1 MNVGIEHGLNI
12 NFDKKY
18 KNKAKKTDNILSLNP
33 IFNESKTN
41 GNHTGI
47 DKLQYDNNVKP
58 MSPSRSTN
66 IEFAALI
73 EDENIILNEGK
84 EIENDIGFQQQ
95 YSNIFTSIKSDT
107 GISKSLALTE
117 LKKSV
122 KKKEDGRKRG
132 LSAGVKAVLNG
143 EKKNG
148 KKHRSVKKQK
158 SVGNDGYGS
167 LKKLKL
173 NRIDSKNKN
182 KVNENIK
189 EDVMD

>member
-1 MNVGIEHGLNI
+1 
-12 NFDKKY
+12 
-18 KNKAKKTDNILSLNP
+18 
-33 IFNESKTN
+33 
-41 GNHTGI
+41 
-47 DKLQYDNNVKP
+47 

-117 LKKSV
+117 LKKNV

-182 KVNENIK
+182 KVNKNIK